1 MLHTHSIKPRCVQMQ
16 ERLQWF
22 NVANISQLPRAAV
35 ENTMLICLLMN
46 IPQTT
51 NWNFC
56 LKSNLFFILLKV
68 NFLTLRSYWLFPYSK
83 ISSNILEC

>member
-51 NWNFC
+51 NWST
-56 LKSNLFFILLKV
+56 KSSKNMEVRNYWKV
-68 NFLTLRSYWLFPYSK
+68 ITCHARMHCHRDP
-83 ISSNILEC
+83 